1 MAVQEAKYSV
11 SGGTS
16 GVLYTDRRKFDLDR
30 NIVKELYP
38 TVAPF
43 TTFITKL
50 KSMPTTDADYKI
62 FEHRSEWVD
71 MKFYAG
77 GAGTWSGGS
86 TSTGY
91 PIANLTVEKT
101 AGGSDDVGFLV
112 DGLIVECRDA
122 TTGIVNGRARIANV
136 DTQQQIDV
144 ISLTMGASAA
154 AAGLADLADGDLI
167 YVIGNAHEEGSGSPD
182 AWHTELTT
190 IWNSTQIMK
199 TPVEV
204 TGTLLETALRGYSNE
219 LARLRAQ
226 KMMEHKMLK
235 NKHFLFG
242 YRNSSSITIDGTAAA
257 GLGAPLHIVGA
268 SSRPVRTTMGA
279 VTAMNIY
286 GSSSNKFAFT
296 KATAGYDDINGAF
309 ESIFE
314 RVNVKGVKYGFG
326 APDVITWFTN
336 TGSGS
341 FLNNSGADIQIATG
355 LSKFGFPVRV
365 VETGHGDL
373 VLAKDIAFKAPYTG
387 NLLIIDPANIEHRIF
402 RNARYEANIQLPDA
416 DLVKDQYFSDEGM
429 GMSLL
434 ETHALM
440 VFS

>member
-1 MAVQEAKYSV
+1 MKFFA
-11 SGGTS
+11 GGT
-16 GVLYTDRRKFDLDR
+16 
-30 NIVKELYP
+30 
-38 TVAPF
+38 
-43 TTFITKL
+43 
-50 KSMPTTDADYKI
+50 
-62 FEHRSEWVD
+62 
-71 MKFYAG
+71 
-77 GAGTWSGGS
+77 GTWSGGS
-86 TSTGY
+86 TSVGY

-112 DGLIVECRDA
+112 DGLIIECRDA
-122 TTGIVNGRARIANV
+122 STGIVNGRARIANV
-136 DTQQQIDV
+136 DTQQQIDI

-154 AAGLADLADGDLI
+154 AAGLAALADGDPI

-341 FLNNSGADIQIATG
+341 FLSNSGADIQIATG